1 MDDKTKIMLG
11 RLACGTAILIT
22 HAVTGIDGTLILISM
37 FLLGVPVEY
46 ATSTSKKD
54 VQTSESS

>member
-1 MDDKTKIMLG
+1 MDDKTKIVLG

-22 HAVTGIDGTLILISM
+22 HAITGIDGTLVLVSL

-46 ATSTSKKD
+46 ASSTGKKN